1 MKIWY
6 LIQILILKICICM
19 YLSQASYGFVNL
31 KHFVKSKKN
40 FKIKKF
46 NFLGFFKQFENKPIK
61 KSIMVNWYN
70 VHCA

>member
-1 MKIWY
+1 
-6 LIQILILKICICM
+6 M